1 MLELL
6 DEFSIN
12 YVYLTY
18 YSPSSVCLIFVD
30 KFNSFCHIVFTKP
43 FFLISSLEDP
53 KSKNYILRYLEKK
66 HFAKI
71 AKRTILDMWNG
82 SENNSGV

>member
-1 MLELL
+1 M
-6 DEFSIN
+6 
-12 YVYLTY
+12 
-18 YSPSSVCLIFVD
+18 
-30 KFNSFCHIVFTKP
+30 
-43 FFLISSLEDP
+43 SSLEDP